1 MFSIIWLRCRLQQ
14 VVITAQVCR
23 GCCSGMKSQVES
35 ETHVDKALAAP
46 SGPFKRQ
53 QCSPHDQ
60 LPCSIC
66 SNRDQDCFLQ
76 FEILMEPVC
85 IGMLVHKLRCGCVC
99 KLHINERA
107 CEDSPVQS
115 IELLMFPIQYHAW
128 SPTTAVTSQTN
139 TLTSQSRNGCFLC
152 SMFQIKREFCLHF
165 PSTMKLL
172 TANGTSA
179 QCICCK
185 ICYPKHLQSSK
196 GFDICFQRLSG
207 SQTSCH

>member
-35 ETHVDKALAAP
+35 ETHVDKAWAAP

-53 QCSPHDQ
+53 KCSPHDQ

-99 KLHINERA
+99 KLHINERT

-115 IELLMFPIQYHAW
+115 IELLMFQIHTSPI
-128 SPTTAVTSQTN
+128 PCTVTNYSSKFTNKHPYVTESEWMFSMQHVSNQTRVLPALSQHNEITDC
-139 TLTSQSRNGCFLC
+139 QWD
-152 SMFQIKREFCLHF
+152 I
-165 PSTMKLL
+165 STM
-172 TANGTSA
+172 
-179 QCICCK
+179 
-185 ICYPKHLQSSK
+185 HMLQ
-196 GFDICFQRLSG
+196 DMLP
-207 SQTSCH
+207 QTPAVI